1 MKKKL
6 AIYQYG
12 SQFDPSGPTRYSP
25 SDWISFSVSEE
36 SSPSERSTSIGAQKI
51 CTSSSTSDSHADSRE
66 DLFTQIY
73 FELQRRMDEIGMTLP
88 DGVDFN
94 YLEYRGLANLVSE
107 ACWLRNL
114 LLELHCPLK
123 RATIVYCDNI
133 SAIYLSTNP
142 VQHQRTKHVELD
154 IHFVREKVALG

>member
-1 MKKKL
+1 
-6 AIYQYG
+6 
-12 SQFDPSGPTRYSP
+12 
-25 SDWISFSVSEE
+25 
-36 SSPSERSTSIGAQKI
+36 
-51 CTSSSTSDSHADSRE
+51 
-66 DLFTQIY
+66 
-73 FELQRRMDEIGMTLP
+73 MTLP

>member
-1 MKKKL
+1 MKRKL

-36 SSPSERSTSIGAQKI
+36 SSPSERSTSIGAPQI

-66 DLFTQIY
+66 DLLTQIS

-94 YLEYRGLANLVSE
+94 YFIHF
-107 ACWLRNL
+107 NL
-114 LLELHCPLK
+114 LGEEEVGALDPSLLADVLTDLQLPSP
-123 RATIVYCDNI
+123 II
-133 SAIYLSTNP
+133 SWYWEEAFKSILLLY
-142 VQHQRTKHVELD
+142 D
-154 IHFVREKVALG
+154 FIF